1 MKSAS
6 LVIGTVVL
14 STTVLF
20 LCNFSKPRHP
30 VDLHALQEVVEVLSS
45 QDFNGRNAGS
55 IQDSAIASYIANR
68 MASYGFEP
76 YFSEGSLHRFRYRNV
91 ESWNVVMVYRGKNA
105 SGSILVGAHYDH
117 LGMGGPGSGSLKPD
131 TMAFHPGADDNASGV
146 SAAMEAARLLK
157 ETTTRKRLKKNI
169 IFAAFGAEEK
179 GTIGSAILAD
189 TLEKMG
195 SLPSLMINLDMV
207 GRLRDSVLQV
217 GGTGTFQAADS
228 LLGAHLDSSLHLVL
242 KKTESGYGPS
252 DHSVFYRS
260 GIPVLFFSNPPHT
273 DYHTPFDTPDKINY
287 QGMAAIVTY
296 VTAISRAV
304 VVDGFEPLYRETMD
318 TRSLPEQV
326 RFKVSLGVIPDFTY
340 EGEGF
345 CAGTVIKGRPSH
357 KAGMQDGDVVL
368 KIDRQPVKDIESY
381 MKILG
386 GLEAG
391 QIIHITIL
399 RNGQIIELE
408 VQL

>member
-14 STTVLF
+14 ATTVLF
-20 LCNFSKPRHP
+20 LCNFRKPSYTA
-30 VDLHALQEVVEVLSS
+30 DIHALKEVVEMLSS
-45 QDFNGRNAGS
+45 SDFEGRNAGS
-55 IQDSAIASYIANR
+55 PHDSTIALAIAAR

-76 YFSEGSLHRFRYRNV
+76 YFSEGPLHRFSYRNV
-91 ESWNVVMVYRGKNA
+91 RSWNVVMVYRGKKT
-105 SGSILVGAHYDH
+105 SGTLLVGAHYDH
-117 LGMGGPGSGSLKPD
+117 LGLGGKGSGSLRPD
-131 TMAFHPGADDNASGV
+131 TIAFHPGADDNASGV

-157 ETTTRKRLKKNI
+157 ETTPRKRLKKDI

-189 TLEKMG
+189 TLDKMG
-195 SLPSLMINLDMV
+195 ALPSLMINLDMV
-207 GRLRDSVLQV
+207 GRLRDSLLQV

-228 LLGAHLDSSLHLVL
+228 LLDIHLDPSLPLVL

-252 DHSVFYRS
+252 DHHVFYRARV
-260 GIPVLFFSNPPHT
+260 PVLFFSTLPHT
-273 DYHTPFDTPDKINY
+273 DYQTPYDTPDKINY
-287 QGMAAIVTY
+287 PGMAAIVAY
-296 VTAISRAV
+296 VTAVAHAV
-304 VVDGFEPLYRETMD
+304 VAEGFEPHYRETMD

-345 CAGTVIKGRPSH
+345 CAGTVIRGRPSH
-357 KAGMQDGDVVL
+357 KAGMKDGDVIIQVN
-368 KIDRQPVKDIESY
+368 DRPIKDIESY
-381 MKILG
+381 MDALT
-386 GLEAG
+386 GLETG
-391 QIIHITIL
+391 QLVRIVVR

>member
-1 MKSAS
+1 
-6 LVIGTVVL
+6 
-14 STTVLF
+14 
-20 LCNFSKPRHP
+20 
-30 VDLHALQEVVEVLSS
+30 
-45 QDFNGRNAGS
+45 
-55 IQDSAIASYIANR
+55 
-68 MASYGFEP
+68 
-76 YFSEGSLHRFRYRNV
+76 
-91 ESWNVVMVYRGKNA
+91 
-105 SGSILVGAHYDH
+105 
-117 LGMGGPGSGSLKPD
+117 
-131 TMAFHPGADDNASGV
+131 
-146 SAAMEAARLLK
+146 
-157 ETTTRKRLKKNI
+157 
-169 IFAAFGAEEK
+169 
-179 GTIGSAILAD
+179 
-189 TLEKMG
+189 
-195 SLPSLMINLDMV
+195 
-207 GRLRDSVLQV
+207 
-217 GGTGTFQAADS
+217 
-228 LLGAHLDSSLHLVL
+228 
-242 KKTESGYGPS
+242 
-252 DHSVFYRS
+252 
-260 GIPVLFFSNPPHT
+260 
-273 DYHTPFDTPDKINY
+273 
-287 QGMAAIVTY
+287 MAAIVTY

>member
-6 LVIGTVVL
+6 LVIGTVVF
-14 STTVLF
+14 TATVFF
-20 LCNFSKPRHP
+20 LCNFRKPRHTP
-30 VDLHALQEVVEVLSS
+30 DLRSLREVVEVLSS
-45 QDFNGRNAGS
+45 PDFEGREAGS
-55 IQDSAIASYIANR
+55 KHDSAIASYIANR

-76 YFSEGSLHRFRYRNV
+76 YFPEGPLHRFRYRNV
-91 ESWNVVMVYRGKNA
+91 ESWNVVMVYRGKNT
-105 SGSILVGAHYDH
+105 SGALLVGAHYDH
-117 LGMGGPGSGSLKPD
+117 LGTGGKASGSLRPD

-157 ETTTRKRLKKNI
+157 ESTKRKRLKKDI

-179 GTIGSAILAD
+179 GTIGSAMLAD

-207 GRLRDSVLQV
+207 GRLRDSVLQL
-217 GGTGTFQAADS
+217 GGTGTFQSADS
-228 LLGAHLDSSLHLVL
+228 LIDAQLDPTLPLVL
-242 KKTESGYGPS
+242 KKSESGYGPS
-252 DHSVFYRS
+252 DHHVFYRS
-260 GIPVLFFSNPPHT
+260 QVPVLFFSTPPHQ

-287 QGMAAIVTY
+287 PGMAAIVTC
-296 VTAISRAV
+296 VTDVARAV
-304 VVDGFEPLYRETMD
+304 VVDGFEPLYRETID
-318 TRSLPEQV
+318 TGSLPEQV

-357 KAGMQDGDVVL
+357 KAGMEDGDVIIQVND
-368 KIDRQPVKDIESY
+368 IPVKDIESY
-381 MKILG
+381 MEILG
-386 GLEAG
+386 RLETG
-391 QIIHITIL
+391 QLVRITVR
-399 RNGQIIELE
+399 RNGKNIELE